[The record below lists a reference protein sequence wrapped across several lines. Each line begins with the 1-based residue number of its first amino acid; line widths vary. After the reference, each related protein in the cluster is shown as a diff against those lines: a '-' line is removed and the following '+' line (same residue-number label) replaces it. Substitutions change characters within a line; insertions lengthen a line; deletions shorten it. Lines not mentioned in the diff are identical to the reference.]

1 MVSKKVVKKKYE
13 NKLRNQSLAIDGIKK
28 ENFESLVLKKL
39 YRKVSNCRGR
49 AGELIHFLHI
59 LNFCEKYFR
68 FVTEIF
74 TKVAV
79 NTCL

>member
-1 MVSKKVVKKKYE
+1 MANAEWRYLQPE
-13 NKLRNQSLAIDGIKK
+13 KL
-28 ENFESLVLKKL
+28 
-39 YRKVSNCRGR
+39 RGR